1 MRFPDGDARDHIVS
15 SKIDHGP
22 VVAMKS
28 DAAAEKS
35 KDQLWRDFQGCSIF
49 DFCNKICHERT
60 WVLYSTTLSALA
72 SSVGVAASPSALAVL
87 RLIDNS
93 GYSCI

>member
-1 MRFPDGDARDHIVS
+1 M
-15 SKIDHGP
+15 
-22 VVAMKS
+22 
-28 DAAAEKS
+28 
-35 KDQLWRDFQGCSIF
+35 
-49 DFCNKICHERT
+49 CHERT